1 MNAARLLGAVGALTC
16 LAAGLAACTK
26 VGPAAGP
33 TSGDVAVTA
42 TDSSCALAR
51 TELAA
56 GVTKF
61 VVSNNGSKITEFEV
75 MQGDKIQA
83 EVENLSPQTQRSIT
97 VELAAGSYDGVC
109 RPGMAGKGFRTTFS
123 VSGDA
128 AALTQDEKLAHAVTD
143 YAAFVQQQ
151 VAALVP
157 ATRQFTDAIR
167 AGNIERAMNLYPVA
181 RTPYETIEPVAE
193 SFGDLDPRI
202 DAREGDVDPGTPW
215 TGFHILEKHLWVD
228 HDIKHDKALADQL
241 DADVNQLATL
251 VKSVDLQPLE
261 IANGAKELLDEVATS
276 KITGEEDRYSHTDLW
291 DFNANVIGAKAAVDA
306 LRPALADRDPALL
319 SDVDAAYA
327 KVEQALAPYRVDVG
341 WKLYTAL
348 TPADTKALADAVSGL
363 AEPISKLA
371 AAITKP
377 RLKPGPAAS

>member
-1 MNAARLLGAVGALTC
+1 MYAARLLGAVGAATC
-16 LAAGLAACTK
+16 LVAGLAAC
-26 VGPAAGP
+26 GRDDAASPA
-33 TSGDVAVTA
+33 TGDVAVTA
-42 TDSSCALAR
+42 ADSACQFAR

-56 GVTKF
+56 GVTRF
-61 VVSNNGSKITEFEV
+61 VVTNNGSKITDFEV
-75 MQGDKIQA
+75 LQGGKILG
-83 EVENLSPQTQRSIT
+83 EVENLSPQTSRSLTI
-97 VELAAGSYDGVC
+97 ELTAGSYDGIC
-109 RPGMAGKGFRTTFS
+109 KPGMAGEGYRTRFT
-123 VSGDA
+123 VSGRA
-128 AALTQDEKLAHAVTD
+128 AALSQDEKLAQAVTD
-143 YAAFVQQQ
+143 YTAFLQQQ
-151 VAALVP
+151 AAALLP
-157 ATRQFTDAIR
+157 ATKQFTDAIR
-167 AGNIERAMNLYPVA
+167 AGDIERAMNLYPVA

-215 TGFHILEKHLWVD
+215 TGFHALEKHLWVD
-228 HDIKHDKALADQL
+228 RDISHDKALADQL

-251 VKSVDLQPLE
+251 IKTVKLQPLE

-291 DFNANVIGAKAAVDA
+291 DVSANVTGARAVIDA

-319 SDVDAAYA
+319 SDVDSAYA

-348 TPADTKALADAVSGL
+348 TPADTKSLADAVSGL

-377 RLKPGPAAS
+377 RRSAANPVAS